1 MLKTVLPGDGRMD
14 SAIAVAISP
23 SQEVDDVGVLLLDAK
38 GLLLIIDDCAGS
50 LLGLS
55 DSPDSLVPPP
65 CSSLF
70 SLKPRAFA
78 RYLNHARLN
87 GTWNFQ
93 SLSASGDT
101 LDVKLHYKA
110 QHSTYLVKIRRAA
123 PAHLADQDY
132 RLAFDSA
139 GTGLA
144 LLRMSGEW
152 IAANR
157 MLSQMLGYSE
167 EELRATSFQQL
178 THPEDVDVS
187 QDELQR
193 LIQGQRT
200 SLTLEKRYIRKDGS
214 ILWARLTLGI
224 ARDQNEEAL
233 YFVSQLEDISEHL
246 ALRQALL
253 NNENKYLS
261 LAKNSQNIIVRYN
274 RLGQQIYANPE
285 LERARGFPNTHI
297 TERASTPDQLNEY
310 FRTQVELTLST
321 GVANTFLLENKD
333 LYSGRSVDFLCNL
346 TPEHDETGELCGV
359 LVTAQDTSALRRQE
373 RAENARSAIF
383 QKMVTHDTL
392 SELLPLLS
400 TYLEILAPEF
410 PNAMAFKAVPGDEL
424 LGAAQLDGPWLETC
438 LAEDLNRHPE
448 LFEHHHFI
456 QDLLSDASDLA
467 FRQPAL
473 QAGYRGCWVEPV
485 INKNGITMGA
495 ILLFVCGETQLSDQ
509 HRKYA
514 QMASHIGAIAW
525 ERCSAHRH
533 LAQSERRYREVF
545 DHSQDM
551 LCLLAVDADH
561 QLTCLEANPK
571 LCEMLAKRHSDMIGQ
586 PLSQCL
592 EKETANIIE
601 AICLHCIAVDAP
613 IELDAQLPCAQRSLV
628 VHFNL
633 VPVADSNG
641 RLHRLVCIARN
652 ITDIREAQ
660 RNELAR
666 QQEIGTL
673 VENSPDG
680 IARLSPKGELLFVNP
695 ALEAWLD
702 RPQSDL
708 LHKDLL
714 EILPNSVQSQLFREA
729 VIQAAEQGQS
739 LEHEYVLTQQH
750 QLQRVYHISLVPEQN
765 IQGKTATVLAVVRD
779 ISELRLVE
787 LRLASLNKQLRQL
800 MSSRESAREEE
811 RKLIAQEIHDE
822 LGQHLTAIRMGTSL
836 LRFQYA
842 EQVPQLTEQVARLL
856 QLIDQTVQVV
866 RNISTSLR
874 PSILNMGI
882 VASLEWLTDM
892 FKQQWGIDCSL
903 QVHPQKINLDDASA
917 TVAFRIAQ
925 ESLTNI
931 ARHAEATRVT
941 VTFEQDDN
949 GWSLKITDNG
959 KGFDQSNRASKTL
972 GLLGMRERGLTLG
985 GTTTI
990 SSSIG
995 SGTTIQLHIPA
1006 SRSHDS

>member
-1 MLKTVLPGDGRMD
+1 MD
-14 SAIAVAISP
+14 SAIAVATP
-23 SQEVDDVGVLLLDAK
+23 DTQDADDVGVLLLDAQ
-38 GLLLIIDDCAGS
+38 GALLIMDDRASG

-55 DSPDSLVPPP
+55 ETAASLVPLP
-65 CSSLF
+65 SLF
-70 SLKPRAFA
+70 SLKPQTFEQHIT
-78 RYLNHARLN
+78 NARLK
-87 GTWNFQ
+87 GSWHFQ
-93 SLSASGDT
+93 GMSAGGDT
-101 LDVKLHYKA
+101 LSVKLDYKA
-110 QHSTYLVKIRRAA
+110 QQSTYLVKIHRAEHI
-123 PAHLADQDY
+123 HLAEQDY

-157 MLSQMLGYSE
+157 MLCQMFGYTE
-167 EELRATSFQQL
+167 EELRATSFQRL
-178 THPEDVDVS
+178 THPDDTDVS
-187 QDELQR
+187 KDELNR

-214 ILWARLTLGI
+214 TLWARLTVGI
-224 ARDQNEEAL
+224 ARTPDAKAL

-246 ALRQALL
+246 ALRQALFD
-253 NNENKYLS
+253 NEKKYLS
-261 LAKNSQNIIVRYN
+261 LAKNSQNIILRYN

-297 TERASTPDQLNEY
+297 TERTSTPDQLDEY
-310 FRTQVELTLST
+310 FRTQVKLTLST
-321 GVANTFLLENKD
+321 GAANTFLLESKD
-333 LYSGRSVDFLCNL
+333 PYSGRSVDFLCNL
-346 TPEHDETGELCGV
+346 TPEHDETGELCGA
-359 LVTAQDTSALRRQE
+359 LVTAQDISALRRQE

-383 QKMVTHDTL
+383 QKMVTNDTL
-392 SELLPLLS
+392 LEVLPLLS
-400 TYLEILAPEF
+400 AYLEILTPEF
-410 PNAMAFKAVPGDEL
+410 RNAMAFKAVPGDDSL
-424 LGAAQLDGPWLETC
+424 RAPSTNTSLIETC
-438 LAEDLNRHPE
+438 LAEDLGRHPG
-448 LFEHHHFI
+448 LFEHPRFI
-456 QDLLSDASDLA
+456 RDLRRDASDLA
-467 FRQPAL
+467 FSQPAL

-485 INKNGITMGA
+485 INKTGVTLGV
-495 ILLFVCGETQLSDQ
+495 ILLFVGGETQLSEQD
-509 HRKYA
+509 RKHA

-525 ERCSAHRH
+525 ERCSAHSH

-551 LCLLAVDADH
+551 LCLLAVDADQ
-561 QLTCLEANPK
+561 QLSCLEANPK
-571 LCEMLAKRHSDMIGQ
+571 LCEMLAKSHSDMIGQ
-586 PLSQCL
+586 PLGQCL
-592 EKETANIIE
+592 EKEAASIVE
-601 AICLHCIAVDAP
+601 AICLHCIAVGAP
-613 IELDAQLPCAQRSLV
+613 IELDAHLPCGQRSIV

-680 IARLSPKGELLFVNP
+680 IARLSRTGELLFINP
-695 ALEAWLD
+695 ALEVWLD
-702 RPQSDL
+702 RPQIDL

-714 EILPNSVQSQLFREA
+714 EILPKNLQSQLFRAAVIEA
-729 VIQAAEQGQS
+729 VEKGQP
-739 LEHEYVLTQQH
+739 LEHEYVLTEQH
-750 QLQRVYHISLVPEQN
+750 RLQRVYHISLVPEQD
-765 IQGKTATVLAVVRD
+765 IQGKIATVLAVVRD
-779 ISELRLVE
+779 ISQLRLAE

-836 LRFQYA
+836 LRFQYG
-842 EQVPQLTEQVARLL
+842 EQLPQLSEQVARLL

-866 RNISTSLR
+866 RDISTSLR

-882 VASLEWLTDM
+882 AASLEWLTDT
-892 FKQQWGIDCSL
+892 FKQQWGIDCNL
-903 QVHPQKINLDDASA
+903 QIHPPQIRLDDASA
-917 TVAFRIAQ
+917 TAAFRIAQ

-931 ARHAEATRVT
+931 ARHAEATRVNI
-941 VTFEQDDN
+941 TFEQGDN
-949 GWSLKITDNG
+949 GWSLEITDNG
-959 KGFDQSNRASKTL
+959 KGFEQREQSSRTL

-995 SGTTIQLHIPA
+995 SGTTVQLRVPV

>member
-1 MLKTVLPGDGRMD
+1 MLRNVLPEDGRMD
-14 SAIAVAISP
+14 SAIAVATRFT
-23 SQEVDDVGVLLLDAK
+23 QDAVDVGVLLLDAQ
-38 GLLLIIDDCAGS
+38 GALLIMDDCASG

-55 DSPDSLVPPP
+55 ESAASLVPS
-65 CSSLF
+65 CALF
-70 SLKPRAFA
+70 SLKPLTFEQH
-78 RYLNHARLN
+78 LTHARLKGN
-87 GTWNFQ
+87 WHFE
-93 SLSASGDT
+93 SLSTGGDT
-101 LDVKLHYKA
+101 LSVKLDYNA
-110 QHSTYLVKIRRAA
+110 QKSTYLVKIRRTEHIPIAE
-123 PAHLADQDY
+123 QDY

-144 LLRMSGEW
+144 LLRMNGEW

-157 MLSQMLGYSE
+157 MLCQMLGYTE
-167 EELRATSFQQL
+167 EELRATSFQRL
-178 THPEDVDVS
+178 THPDDADVS
-187 QDELQR
+187 KDDLHR

-214 ILWARLTLGI
+214 ILWARLTVGV
-224 ARDQNEEAL
+224 ARNHDAEAL

-253 NNENKYLS
+253 NNEKKYLL
-261 LAKNSQNIIVRYN
+261 LAKNSQNIILRYN

-285 LERARGFPNTHI
+285 LERARSFPNTHI
-297 TERASTPDQLNEY
+297 TERTSTADPLDEY
-310 FRTQVELTLST
+310 FGTQVKLTLST
-321 GVANTFLLENKD
+321 GVANTFLLESRD
-333 LYSGRSVDFLCNL
+333 SYSGRSVDYLCNL
-346 TPEHDETGELCGV
+346 TPEHHETGELCGV
-359 LVTAQDTSALRRQE
+359 LVTAQDVSALRRQE

-383 QKMVTHDTL
+383 QKMVTNDTL
-392 SELLPLLS
+392 IEVLPLLS
-400 TYLEILAPEF
+400 TYLKILTPDF
-410 PNAMAFKAVPGDEL
+410 GNAMAFKAVPGDDPL
-424 LGAAQLDGPWLETC
+424 RAPPVDASWIETC
-438 LAEDLNRHPE
+438 LAEDLDRHPE
-448 LFEHHHFI
+448 LFEHPRFI
-456 QDLLSDASDLA
+456 ADLKSDAPALA
-467 FRQPAL
+467 FCQPAV

-485 INKNGITMGA
+485 IDKNGIAMGA
-495 ILLFVCGETQLSDQ
+495 ILLLVSGEAQLSEQD
-509 HRKYA
+509 RKHA
-514 QMASHIGAIAW
+514 RMASHIGAIAW
-525 ERCSAHRH
+525 ERRSAHSH

-551 LCLLAVDADH
+551 LCLLAVDAEQ
-561 QLTCLEANPK
+561 QLSCLEANPK

-586 PLSQCL
+586 PLGQCL
-592 EKETANIIE
+592 EKDAANIVE
-601 AICLHCIAVDAP
+601 AICLHCIAVGAP
-613 IELDAQLPCAQRSLV
+613 IELDAHLPCGQRSLV

-633 VPVADSNG
+633 VPVADPNG

-680 IARLSPKGELLFVNP
+680 IARLSPTGELLFVNP

-702 RPQSDL
+702 RPLSDL
-708 LHKDLL
+708 LHRDLL
-714 EILPNSVQSQLFREA
+714 EILPKNLQSQLFREA
-729 VIQAAEQGQS
+729 VIEAVEKGQP
-739 LEHEYVLTQQH
+739 LEHEYALTAQH
-750 QLQRVYHISLVPEQN
+750 RLQRVYHISLVPEQN
-765 IQGKTATVLAVVRD
+765 IQGKIATVLAVVRD
-779 ISELRLVE
+779 ISQLRLAE
-787 LRLASLNKQLRQL
+787 MRLASLNKQLRQL

-842 EQVPQLTEQVARLL
+842 EQLPQLTEQVARLL

-882 VASLEWLTDM
+882 VASLEWLTDT
-892 FKQQWGIDCSL
+892 FRQQWGIDCNL
-903 QVHPQKINLDDASA
+903 EIHPQKICLDDASA
-917 TVAFRIAQ
+917 TAAFRIAQ

-931 ARHAEATRVT
+931 ARHADATRVNIA
-941 VTFEQDDN
+941 FEQSDN
-949 GWSLKITDNG
+949 GWSLEIADNG
-959 KGFDQSNRASKTL
+959 KGFEQRDQSSKTL

-995 SGTTIQLHIPA
+995 SGTTVQLRVPA
-1006 SRSHDS
+1006 SRSQDS

>member
-1 MLKTVLPGDGRMD
+1 MD
-14 SAIAVAISP
+14 SAMAVAAP
-23 SQEVDDVGVLLLDAK
+23 FTQDADDVGVLLLDAQ
-38 GLLLIIDDCAGS
+38 GVLLIMDDCAS
-50 LLGLS
+50 ALLGLS
-55 DSPDSLVPPP
+55 ETAASLAPLPT
-65 CSSLF
+65 LF
-70 SLKPRAFA
+70 SLKPLTFEQH
-78 RYLNHARLN
+78 LTHARLK
-87 GTWNFQ
+87 GSWHFQ
-93 SLSASGDT
+93 SLSANGDT
-101 LDVKLHYKA
+101 LSVQLDYKA
-110 QHSTYLVKIRRAA
+110 HQSTYLIKVRRAEHL
-123 PAHLADQDY
+123 HLAEQDY

-157 MLSQMLGYSE
+157 MLCQMLGYTE
-167 EELRATSFQQL
+167 EELRATSFQRL
-178 THPEDVDVS
+178 THPDDADVS
-187 QDELQR
+187 KDELHR

-214 ILWARLTLGI
+214 TLWARLTVGI
-224 ARDQNEEAL
+224 ARNSQAQAL

-246 ALRQALL
+246 ALRQALF
-253 NNENKYLS
+253 NNEKKYLS
-261 LAKNSQNIIVRYN
+261 LAKNSQSIILRYN

-297 TERASTPDQLNEY
+297 MERTSTPDPLDEY
-310 FRTQVELTLST
+310 FRTQVKLTLST
-321 GVANTFLLENKD
+321 GAANTFLLENTNS
-333 LYSGRSVDFLCNL
+333 YSGRSGDFLCNL

-359 LVTAQDTSALRRQE
+359 LVTAQDISALRRQE

-383 QKMVTHDTL
+383 QKMVTNDAL
-392 SELLPLLS
+392 LEVLPLLS
-400 TYLEILAPEF
+400 AYLEILTPEF
-410 PNAMAFKAVPGDEL
+410 RNAMAFKAVPGDDPL
-424 LGAAQLDGPWLETC
+424 HAYAADISLIETC
-438 LAEDLNRHPE
+438 LAEDLDRHPE

-456 QDLLSDASDLA
+456 RDLRSDAPDLA
-467 FRQPAL
+467 FSQPAL

-485 INKNGITMGA
+485 VNKTGITMGA
-495 ILLFVCGETQLSDQ
+495 ILLFVCGETQLSEQD
-509 HRKYA
+509 RKHA

-525 ERCSAHRH
+525 ERSCAHSH

-551 LCLLAVDADH
+551 LCLLAVDADQ
-561 QLTCLEANPK
+561 QLSCLEANPK
-571 LCEMLAKRHSDMIGQ
+571 LCEMLAKSHSDMIGQ
-586 PLSQCL
+586 PLGQCL
-592 EKETANIIE
+592 EKEAANIIE
-601 AICLHCIAVDAP
+601 AICLHCIAVGAP
-613 IELDAQLPCAQRSLV
+613 IELDAQLPCGQRSLV

-680 IARLSPKGELLFVNP
+680 IARLSPTGELLFVNP

-702 RPQSDL
+702 RPQIDL

-714 EILPNSVQSQLFREA
+714 EILPKNLQSQLLRAAVIEA
-729 VIQAAEQGQS
+729 VEKGQP
-739 LEHEYVLTQQH
+739 LEHEYVLTEQH
-750 QLQRVYHISLVPEQN
+750 RLQRVYHISLVPEQD
-765 IQGKTATVLAVVRD
+765 IRGKIATVLAVVRD
-779 ISELRLVE
+779 ISQLRLAE

-836 LRFQYA
+836 LRFQYG
-842 EQVPQLTEQVARLL
+842 EQLPQLSEQVARLL

-882 VASLEWLTDM
+882 AASLEWLTDT
-892 FKQQWGIDCSL
+892 FKQQWGIDCNL
-903 QVHPQKINLDDASA
+903 QIRPQKIRLDDASA
-917 TVAFRIAQ
+917 TAAFRIAQ

-931 ARHAEATRVT
+931 ARHAEATRVDI
-941 VTFEQDDN
+941 TFEQGEN

-959 KGFDQSNRASKTL
+959 KGFDQREQSSGTL

-985 GTTTI
+985 GTTTV

-995 SGTTIQLHIPA
+995 SGTTIQLRVPV
-1006 SRSHDS
+1006 SRSQDS

>member
-1 MLKTVLPGDGRMD
+1 MD
-14 SAIAVAISP
+14 SAMAIATP
-23 SQEVDDVGVLLLDAK
+23 STQEADDVGVLLLDAQ
-38 GLLLIIDDCAGS
+38 GALLIMDDCASG

-55 DSPDSLVPPP
+55 ESVAALVPSPA
-65 CSSLF
+65 LF
-70 SLKPRAFA
+70 SIKPLTFEQH
-78 RYLNHARLN
+78 LTHARLKGN
-87 GTWNFQ
+87 WYFQGT
-93 SLSASGDT
+93 SASGDT
-101 LDVKLHYKA
+101 LRVTLDYKA
-110 QHSTYLVKIRRAA
+110 QQSTYLVKVRRAE
-123 PAHLADQDY
+123 HVRLAEQDY

-157 MLSQMLGYSE
+157 TLCQMLGYTE
-167 EELRATSFQQL
+167 EELRATSFQRL
-178 THPEDVDVS
+178 THPNDVDIS
-187 QDELQR
+187 KDELHR

-214 ILWARLTLGI
+214 TLWARLTLGI
-224 ARDQNEEAL
+224 ARNADAQAL

-246 ALRQALL
+246 ALRQALF
-253 NNENKYLS
+253 NNEQKYLS
-261 LAKNSQNIIVRYN
+261 LAKSSPNIILRYN

-285 LERARGFPNTHI
+285 LERVRGFPNTHI
-297 TERASTPDQLNEY
+297 TERSSTPNQLDEY

-333 LYSGRSVDFLCNL
+333 SHSRRSMDFLCNL
-346 TPEHDETGELCGV
+346 TPEHDETGERCGV
-359 LVTAQDTSALRRQE
+359 LVTAQDISALRRQE

-383 QKMVTHDTL
+383 QKMLTHDRL
-392 SELLPLLS
+392 LEVLPLLGA
-400 TYLEILAPEF
+400 YLDILTPEF
-410 PNAMAFKAVPGDEL
+410 HNAMAFKAAPGDDTPC
-424 LGAAQLDGPWLETC
+424 APPTDTSSIATC
-438 LAEDLNRHPE
+438 LAEDLDRHPE
-448 LFEHHHFI
+448 LFEHRHFI
-456 QDLLSDASDLA
+456 ADLKSDAPDLA
-467 FRQPAL
+467 FSQPAL

-485 INKNGITMGA
+485 INKTGVTMGA
-495 ILLFVCGETQLSDQ
+495 IVLFVGGDAQLSEQD
-509 HRKYA
+509 RKHA

-525 ERCSAHRH
+525 ERSSAHSH

-551 LCLLAVDADH
+551 LCLLAVDADQ
-561 QLTCLEANPK
+561 QLSCLEANPK
-571 LCEMLAKRHSDMIGQ
+571 LCEMLARSHSDMIGQ
-586 PLSQCL
+586 SLGQCL
-592 EKETANIIE
+592 AKETANIVE
-601 AICLHCIAVDAP
+601 AICLHCIAVGTP
-613 IELDAQLPCAQRSLV
+613 IELDAHLPCGQRSLV

-652 ITDIREAQ
+652 ITNILEAQ

-680 IARLSPKGELLFVNP
+680 IARLSRTGELLFVNP
-695 ALEAWLD
+695 ALETWLD
-702 RPQSDL
+702 RPQIAL

-714 EILPNSVQSQLFREA
+714 EILPKNLQSQLFRAAVIEA
-729 VIQAAEQGQS
+729 VEKGQP
-739 LEHEYVLTQQH
+739 LEHEFVLTEQH
-750 QLQRVYHISLVPEQN
+750 RLQRVYHISLVPEQD
-765 IQGKTATVLAVVRD
+765 IQGKIATVLAVVRD
-779 ISELRLVE
+779 ISQLRLAE

-836 LRFQYA
+836 LRFQYG
-842 EQVPQLTEQVARLL
+842 EQLPQLSEQVARLL

-882 VASLEWLTDM
+882 AASLEWLADT
-892 FKQQWGIDCSL
+892 FKQQRGIDCNL
-903 QVHPQKINLDDASA
+903 QIRPQKIHLDDASA
-917 TVAFRIAQ
+917 TAAFRIAQ

-931 ARHAEATRVT
+931 ARHAEATRVDIA
-941 VTFEQDDN
+941 FEQGEN
-949 GWSLKITDNG
+949 GWSLEIIDNG
-959 KGFDQSNRASKTL
+959 KGFEQREQSSRTL

-990 SSSIG
+990 SSSPG
-995 SGTTIQLHIPA
+995 NGTTVQLRVPA
-1006 SRSHDS
+1006 SRSHD